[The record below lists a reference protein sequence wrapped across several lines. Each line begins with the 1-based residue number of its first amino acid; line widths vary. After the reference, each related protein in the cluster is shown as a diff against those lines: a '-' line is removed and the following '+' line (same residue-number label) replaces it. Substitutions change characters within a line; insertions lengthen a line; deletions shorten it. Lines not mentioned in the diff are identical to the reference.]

1 MAKTLVLQ
9 IYAVIFYDCQ
19 EIDFLEKDQVWQ
31 KSQKKERN
39 KLFSLSKAKEKTTY
53 GWQLHIIIWHPTP
66 KQENKGVYHIE
77 YVNREGLGFWLVNS
91 FKA

>member
-31 KSQKKERN
+31 KSQKKTKEISCSR
-39 KLFSLSKAKEKTTY
+39 SRKAKEKTTY

-66 KQENKGVYHIE
+66 KQEQGSVSHRICK
-77 YVNREGLGFWLVNS
+77 
-91 FKA
+91 

>member
-39 KLFSLSKAKEKTTY
+39 KLFLLWEGKRKNNIWLAVTY
-53 GWQLHIIIWHPTP
+53 YYMAPYTITGT
-66 KQENKGVYHIE
+66 
-77 YVNREGLGFWLVNS
+77 RECIT
-91 FKA
+91 

>member
-19 EIDFLEKDQVWQ
+19 KIDFVEKDQVWQ

-39 KLFSLSKAKEKTTY
+39 KLFSEGKRTNNIWLAVTYYYMAPYTKTVT
-53 GWQLHIIIWHPTP
+53 
-66 KQENKGVYHIE
+66 
-77 YVNREGLGFWLVNS
+77 REF
-91 FKA
+91 FT

>member
-31 KSQKKERN
+31 KSQKKKR
-39 KLFSLSKAKEKTTY
+39 KK
-53 GWQLHIIIWHPTP
+53 
-66 KQENKGVYHIE
+66 
-77 YVNREGLGFWLVNS
+77 
-91 FKA
+91 

>member
-39 KLFSLSKAKEKTTY
+39 KLFLLSEGKRKNNIWLAVTYYYMAPYTKTGT
-53 GWQLHIIIWHPTP
+53 
-66 KQENKGVYHIE
+66 
-77 YVNREGLGFWLVNS
+77 RECIT
-91 FKA
+91 